1 MIKQIFLNG
10 GYMVKEDEHVIEA
23 LGKTRIIV
31 RKGKVVE
38 VGEPK
43 INYCPLFDKYRGI
56 KEITPK
62 AAKEN
67 IEFRIHDFGMCT
79 PQRKLKMKDFLSF
92 GVSETLGTLLDENII
107 DCAVI
112 VSEGCGTVI
121 VTDPEFVQGMAGR
134 ISAFLS
140 TSPII
145 KIIDAV
151 GIHNVLDP
159 ESAEIDQ
166 IKGALKAIEM
176 GYRNIAV
183 TILSPDDAKKLR
195 EVENEHKDVKI
206 YIFAAHVSEMSLED
220 AESLFDNAD
229 VVTGC
234 ASKYVREIGE
244 KRHVFKAGSS
254 IPIYGV
260 TDAGKNFLKIRIE
273 KIGGLKDKPDAKIP
287 DPLI

>member
-1 MIKQIFLNG
+1 M
-10 GYMVKEDEHVIEA
+10 DEHVIEA
-23 LGKTRIIV
+23 LGKTRIVV
-31 RKGKVVE
+31 RNGKVVE

-43 INYCPLFDKYRGI
+43 IKYCPLFDKYRGI
-56 KEITPK
+56 KEITPET
-62 AAKEN
+62 AKEN
-67 IEFRIHDFGMCT
+67 IEFRIKDFGMCT
-79 PQRKLKMKDFLSF
+79 SQRTLKMKDFLSF

-145 KIIDAV
+145 EIINVV
-151 GIHNVLDP
+151 GPQNVLDP
-159 ESAEIDQ
+159 ENAEINQ
-166 IKGALKAIEM
+166 IKGVLKAVEM
-176 GYRNIAV
+176 GYKNIAV
-183 TILSPDDAKKLR
+183 SVVTAEDAKKLR
-195 EVENEHKDVKI
+195 DIENEQEGVNI
-206 YIFAAHVSEMSLED
+206 YIFAAHVSEMSKED
-220 AESLFDNAD
+220 AEVLFDNAD

-234 ASKYVREIGE
+234 ASKYIREVGE
-244 KRHVFKAGSS
+244 ERHVFTAGAS

-260 TDAGKNFLKIRIE
+260 TRAGENFLKRRIE
-273 KIGGLKDKPDAKIP
+273 KIGGLKDKRGAKIP

>member
-1 MIKQIFLNG
+1 
-10 GYMVKEDEHVIEA
+10 MVKEDEHVIEA

-56 KEITPK
+56 KEITPE

-145 KIIDAV
+145 KIIDTV
-151 GIHNVLDP
+151 GAHNVLDP
-159 ESAEIDQ
+159 ESAEINQ

-176 GYRNIAV
+176 GYKNIAV

-195 EVENEHKDVKI
+195 EIENEHKDIKI
-206 YIFAAHVSEMSLED
+206 YIFAAHVSEMSIED

-234 ASKYVREIGE
+234 ASKYVREVGE

>member
-1 MIKQIFLNG
+1 MGRQ
-10 GYMVKEDEHVIEA
+10 DEHVIEA
-23 LGKTRIIV
+23 LGKTRV
-31 RKGKVVE
+31 VVKNGEVVE

-56 KEITPK
+56 KEINPEAVK
-62 AAKEN
+62 KN
-67 IEFRIHDFGMCT
+67 IEFRIQDFGMCT
-79 PQRKLKMKDFLSF
+79 SNRELRMKDFLSF
-92 GVSETLGTLLDENII
+92 GVSETLGTLLDENVI

-140 TSPII
+140 TSPIDEII
-145 KIIDAV
+145 KTI
-151 GIHNVLDP
+151 GTQNVLDP
-159 ESAEIDQ
+159 ETAEIDQ
-166 IKGALKAIEM
+166 IKGALKAIDM
-176 GYRNIAV
+176 GYKNVAV
-183 TILSPDDAKKLR
+183 TIISPDDAKKLR
-195 EVENEHKDVKI
+195 EIEEKNSGVKI
-206 YIFAAHVSEMSLED
+206 YIFAAHVSEMSKED
-220 AESLFDNAD
+220 AESLFDMAD

-244 KRHVFKAGSS
+244 DREVFKAGAS

-260 TDAGKNFLKIRIE
+260 TKAGKSFLKRRIE
-273 KIGGLKDKPDAKIP
+273 KIGGLKNKPEAKIP

>member
-1 MIKQIFLNG
+1 
-10 GYMVKEDEHVIEA
+10 MVKEDEHVIEA

-56 KEITPK
+56 KEITPE

-145 KIIDAV
+145 EIIDTV
-151 GIHNVLDP
+151 GAHNVLDP
-159 ESAEIDQ
+159 ESAEINQ

-176 GYRNIAV
+176 GYKNIAV

-195 EVENEHKDVKI
+195 EIENEHKDIKI
-206 YIFAAHVSEMSLED
+206 YIFAAHVSEMSIED

-234 ASKYVREIGE
+234 ASKYVREVGE

>member
-1 MIKQIFLNG
+1 
-10 GYMVKEDEHVIEA
+10 MVKEDEHVIEA

-31 RKGKVVE
+31 RKGNVVE

-56 KEITPK
+56 KKITSE

-121 VTDPEFVQGMAGR
+121 VTNPEFVQGMAGR

-145 KIIDAV
+145 EIIDTV
-151 GIHNVLDP
+151 GVHNVLDP
-159 ESAEIDQ
+159 ESAEINQ

-176 GYRNIAV
+176 GYKNIAV

-195 EVENEHKDVKI
+195 EIEKEHKDIKI
-206 YIFAAHVSEMSLED
+206 YIFAAHVSKMSLED

-234 ASKYVREIGE
+234 ASKYVREVGE
-244 KRHVFKAGSS
+244 KRHVFTAGAS

-260 TDAGKNFLKIRIE
+260 TEAGKNFLKLRIE

>member
-1 MIKQIFLNG
+1 MGKQ
-10 GYMVKEDEHVIEA
+10 DEHVIEA
-23 LGKTRIIV
+23 LGKTRV
-31 RKGKVVE
+31 VVKNGKVIE

-56 KEITPK
+56 KEINPEAVRK
-62 AAKEN
+62 N

-79 PQRKLKMKDFLSF
+79 GNRELRMKDFLSF

-107 DCAVI
+107 ECAVI

-140 TSPII
+140 TSPITE
-145 KIIDAV
+145 IINTIGAQ
-151 GIHNVLDP
+151 NVLNP
-159 ESAEIDQ
+159 ENAEINQ
-166 IKGALKAIEM
+166 IKGVLKAIDM
-176 GYRNIAV
+176 GYKNIAV
-183 TILSPDDAKKLR
+183 TVVSADDAKKLR
-195 EVENEHKDVKI
+195 EIEKEHEDVKI
-206 YIFAAHVSEMSLED
+206 YIFAAHVSEMSKEE
-220 AESLFDNAD
+220 AKILFSNAD
-229 VVTGC
+229 VITGC

-244 KRHVFKAGSS
+244 AREIFKAGAS

-260 TDAGKNFLKIRIE
+260 TKYGENFLKRRI
-273 KIGGLKDKPDAKIP
+273 KRIGGLKDKKGAKIP